1 MQRLITGQNVENK
14 CAECLGNC
22 ITHDLTDDEVTYIR
36 PVRGEASRSVGTLAG
51 EKVIRLRGLNKLGRE
66 ERT

>member
-36 PVRGEASRSVGTLAG
+36 PYEMKPVGQLALSRG